1 MEKAGTTSA
10 GGLVREMASAARLS
24 GVLGRLVKDGGL
36 GRVVGKDQALR
47 LPSGREIAVD
57 AAYFSSDP
65 LAATLPWRWH
75 GALAA
80 LPDLVME
87 FGWNPMRRNLF
98 EQAGVRE
105 YWVVDG
111 DGLVG
116 FRLEDGRYHAAK
128 TLALGDAFVSELL
141 PGLTLPVSELL
152 P

>member
-1 MEKAGTTSA
+1 MQTTTKA
-10 GGLVREMASAARLS
+10 VREMAGVARLS
-24 GVLGRLVKDGGL
+24 GVLGRLVKDGGI
-36 GRVVGKDQALR
+36 GRVVGKDQMLM

-65 LAATLPWRWH
+65 LAKTLPWRWH

-80 LPDLVME
+80 VPDLVME
-87 FGWNPMRRNLF
+87 VGWNPMRRNLF
-98 EQAGVRE
+98 EEAGVRE

-111 DGLVG
+111 EGLVG

-128 TLALGDAFVSELL
+128 TFSQSDAFESQLL
-141 PGLTLPVSELL
+141 PGLRLPVAELL

>member
-1 MEKAGTTSA
+1 MHTHASTHA
-10 GGLVREMASAARLS
+10 VREMAAPARLS

-36 GRVVGKDQALR
+36 GRVVGRDQALR
-47 LPSGREIAVD
+47 LPAGSEVAVD
-57 AAYFSSDP
+57 AAYFSCDP

-75 GALAA
+75 GALPAV
-80 LPDLVME
+80 PDLVME
-87 FGWNPMRRNLF
+87 LGWNPTRRNLF

-116 FRLEDGRYHAAK
+116 FLLEGGRYRARK
-128 TLALGDAFVSELL
+128 TLSAGDSFASDLL
-141 PGLTLPVSELL
+141 PGVTLPVSDLL